1 MDQPKDAIILDKI
14 PSEKDSENP
23 FFENPSLEVSKEK
36 TKQFEGE
43 EARSL
48 RTYCAGLEEQADEAI
63 TRNRLEEAIIY
74 LNKARLAIEDAC
86 PSDDLY
92 LAKLYEKLGRVN
104 YESEKYDEAFSHHS
118 KGYEI

>member
-1 MDQPKDAIILDKI
+1 MQPLDQPKDAIILDKI
-14 PSEKDSENP
+14 PSEKNSENP

-36 TKQFEGE
+36 AKQFEGD

-63 TRNRLEEAIIY
+63 ARNRIEEAIIY

-86 PSDDLY
+86 PSDNLT
-92 LAKLYEKLGRVN
+92 LAKLYEKLGRVYN
-104 YESEKYDEAFSHHS
+104 ESQK
-118 KGYEI
+118 